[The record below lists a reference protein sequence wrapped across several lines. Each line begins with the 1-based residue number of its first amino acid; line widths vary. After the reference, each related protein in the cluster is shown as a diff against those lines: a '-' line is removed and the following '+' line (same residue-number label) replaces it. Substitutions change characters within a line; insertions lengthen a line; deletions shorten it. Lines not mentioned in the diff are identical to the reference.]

1 MFRAPRWFAL
11 ALVLALEVVDARMLA
26 PLRKSTALK
35 LLRRLAEGSDD
46 EISID
51 IGGTLAKVMLF
62 QRLTDAPPE
71 DGKPPSLDLGE
82 ICSDPAFGDPDQQA
96 LSVYSPELGGNLHFF
111 VFETRAMTDV
121 INFVRRYY
129 PEAVQ
134 GVDLESGSKKHIQ
147 LRATG
152 GGSYK
157 HADSLRMAGIHL
169 DLEEEMSA
177 IIAGLDFLT
186 RRCPGELFTVDSDAL
201 GLWSPMATPAQN
213 AELASRYVSIPQ
225 PPSDYLY
232 VSIGSGVSMMEVHS
246 GSPDDA
252 TRYRRV
258 GGSSVGGSTFWGLV
272 RLLTS
277 CSVRA
282 APQPMLSSRSR
293 VAGWLSTSSGLRCT
307 PPPPPPSPPR

>member
-1 MFRAPRWFAL
+1 MRSSPRYIVQLF
-11 ALVLALEVVDARMLA
+11 VLLLGFVHARMLA

-46 EISID
+46 QISID
-51 IGGTLAKVMLF
+51 IGGTLAKVLLF
-62 QRLTDAPPE
+62 QPLSEPPPD

-82 ICSDPAFGDPDQQA
+82 ICSDPAFSDPDQQS

-121 INFVRRYY
+121 IAFVRRYF

-134 GVDLESGSKKHIQ
+134 GIDLESGNKKHIQ

-157 HADSLRMAGIHL
+157 HADNLRKAGIHL

-186 RRCPGELFTVDSDAL
+186 RRCPGELFAVDMDAL
-201 GLWSPMATPAQN
+201 GDWSPMATPAQN
-213 AELASRYVSIPQ
+213 AALARTYVSVPEPPQ
-225 PPSDYLY
+225 DYLY
-232 VSIGSGVSMMEVHS
+232 VSIGSGVSLMEVHS
-246 GSPDDA
+246 SGKDGA

-277 CSVRA
+277 CSVRGG
-282 APQPMLSSRSR
+282 APFTQLCCANT
-293 VAGWLSTSSGLRCT
+293 VKLA
-307 PPPPPPSPPR
+307 